1 MVMNKLCK
9 TCKRAPALYLK
20 DISLLFHAFG
30 FNLVC
35 PGVKQSS
42 VHGTFLHSR
51 RGITGKIRGKPRVI
65 APILCER
72 NEKSL

>member
-9 TCKRAPALYLK
+9 TCKHAPGLYLK

-35 PGVKQSS
+35 LGVKQASA
-42 VHGTFLHSR
+42 HGTFLHSR
-51 RGITGKIRGKPRVI
+51 PGITKKFGGKPRVI

-72 NEKSL
+72 NERSL